1 MPVQY
6 KDLGKKANDLFNKNY
21 EHGKYSIEV
30 KSSGDGHEFTTKG
43 HQDNATGKLSSS
55 HEHKLKLCKLGTLK
69 STCKPDMTSVAFDL
83 ENKSFVKDT
92 KFNLLFNMGLSG
104 CPVPD
109 VKALKVNYACP
120 NVNLDLE
127 SNLGNSLAL
136 AAVVQHEKLP
146 MTFGFNG
153 AFDLGKT
160 ALTKK
165 ELALAIDQGSINCVT
180 KTTFNNDMSC
190 LVSNNVK
197 QGLVLATA
205 INHKASAT
213 SIAMAASIA
222 AGCGATNQIKASNN
236 GRVAISHI
244 TPTQI
249 YGSKMT
255 FGGEFDA
262 FNLGSGSH
270 KFGLGLK
277 FDL

>member
-1 MPVQY
+1 M
-6 KDLGKKANDLFNKNY
+6 G
-21 EHGKYSIEV
+21 
-30 KSSGDGHEFTTKG
+30 
-43 HQDNATGKLSSS
+43 
-55 HEHKLKLCKLGTLK
+55 
-69 STCKPDMTSVAFDL
+69 TSVAFDL

-127 SNLGNSLAL
+127 SNLG
-136 AAVVQHEKLP
+136 KR
-146 MTFGFNG
+146 
-153 AFDLGKT
+153 

-249 YGSKMT
+249 YGSKIT